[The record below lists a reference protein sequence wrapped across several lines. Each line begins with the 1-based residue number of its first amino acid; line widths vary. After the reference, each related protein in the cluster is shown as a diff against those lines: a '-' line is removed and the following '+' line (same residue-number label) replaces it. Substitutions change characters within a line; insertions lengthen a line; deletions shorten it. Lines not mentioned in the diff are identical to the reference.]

1 MKRIIR
7 IITIGSHHQ
16 LKVLSFK
23 IKQMRREQEARRI
36 HQKNERITIKNG
48 VEARN
53 EKENSIRNVDEITAR
68 KVRPF
73 HQIYRYR
80 Y

>member
-1 MKRIIR
+1 
-7 IITIGSHHQ
+7 
-16 LKVLSFK
+16 
-23 IKQMRREQEARRI
+23 MRREQEARRI

-68 KVRPF
+68 TVRPF

>member
-1 MKRIIR
+1 
-7 IITIGSHHQ
+7 
-16 LKVLSFK
+16 
-23 IKQMRREQEARRI
+23 MRREQEARRI

>member
-1 MKRIIR
+1 
-7 IITIGSHHQ
+7 
-16 LKVLSFK
+16 
-23 IKQMRREQEARRI
+23 MRRGQEARRT

-53 EKENSIRNVDEITAR
+53 EKENSLRNVNEIIAR